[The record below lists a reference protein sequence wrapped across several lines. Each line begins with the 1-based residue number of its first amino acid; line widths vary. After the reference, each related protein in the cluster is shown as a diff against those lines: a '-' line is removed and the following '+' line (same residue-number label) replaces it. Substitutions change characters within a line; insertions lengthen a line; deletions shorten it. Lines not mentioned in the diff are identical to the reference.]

1 MWRLLIAC
9 LTPLP
14 AVACDTALL
23 LTIDVSNSVDPGE
36 YRLQTDGLA
45 DALADPSIVDA
56 LVQGQSALAVMQ
68 WSGED
73 EQRLVIPWTRVGTAL
88 DVARLA
94 ESARLQTRAFVLSGT
109 APAEAIH
116 AAIDAF
122 GPVADCRRKVIDI
135 SGDGT
140 PNTGGDVGAAR
151 RRAER
156 SGITVNAIAIELMG
170 VAISNFYRAQVIT
183 RDGFVMTARMHR
195 DYPRAIRAKILRELS
210 QVIGRADPRSQGRG
224 PFARTG
230 MR

>member
-1 MWRLLIAC
+1 MWRLVLAFLC
-9 LTPLP
+9 PLP
-14 AVACDTALL
+14 AAACDTALL

-45 DALADPSIVDA
+45 DALSDPAIVDA

-68 WSGED
+68 WSAED
-73 EQRLVIPWTRVGTAL
+73 EQRFVIPWTRVGTAL
-88 DVARLA
+88 DVARVK
-94 ESARLQTRAFVLSGT
+94 ERARLQTRAFVLSGT

-116 AAIDAF
+116 AALDAF
-122 GPVADCRRKVIDI
+122 GPVADCHRKVIDI

-156 SGITVNAIAIELMG
+156 MGVTINAIAIELMG
-170 VAISNFYRAQVIT
+170 VAISNFYRGQVVT

-210 QVIGRADPRSQGRG
+210 QAIGRADPGPFGPG